1 MYKPLLTLSLLV
13 LISPGQ
19 AMTNESIFW
28 INSFTV
34 QCVGVAPMTC
44 MQVQESDSLE
54 PGKWNNFYSRI
65 EGFTYEAGYLYKL
78 RIRKEALENVPA
90 DASSIRYVLVQLL
103 EKTRDPKININDIW
117 AVTAIQGEPIDMR
130 QDGQAAPLI
139 EVSLSAMRVTGK
151 DGCNNFTGQIA
162 GFDNGVIE
170 FGPIA
175 TTRMMCPDMSVP
187 DKFNSAMQQVSN
199 YRLDPGRLVFLD
211 SDGNELIAC
220 KKID

>member
-1 MYKPLLTLSLLV
+1 MLV
-13 LISPGQ
+13 
-19 AMTNESIFW
+19 E
-28 INSFTV
+28 V
-34 QCVGVAPMTC
+34 
-44 MQVQESDSLE
+44 
-54 PGKWNNFYSRI
+54 
-65 EGFTYEAGYLYKL
+65 
-78 RIRKEALENVPA
+78 
-90 DASSIRYVLVQLL
+90 L

-130 QDGQAAPLI
+130 QDGQAPPLI
-139 EVSLSAMRVTGK
+139 EVSLSAMRVMGK

-162 GFDNGVIE
+162 EFDDRVIE

-187 DKFNSAMQQVSN
+187 DRFNSAMQQVSN

-220 KKID
+220 RKID